1 MRVRT
6 HGAGFTLIEIL
17 LVVAAIAI
25 LAGIVIV
32 AINPAKQLADTRNAR
47 RYSDVNAIL
56 NAVHQYAID
65 HDGDLPSDIDQDT
78 DGDCPADDNNA
89 ESAICIDGSCSATLV
104 NLYDDLV
111 STYIVDIPVDPSG
124 ATGENSN
131 YHVVKDA
138 GDRITVCAPEA
149 ERSVLIEVSR

>member
-1 MRVRT
+1 MRFRT
-6 HGAGFTLIEIL
+6 YSPGFTLIEIL
-17 LVVAAIAI
+17 LVVAIIAI

-32 AINPAKQLADTRNAR
+32 AINPTKQLADARNAER
-47 RYSDVNAIL
+47 QSDVTTIL
-56 NAVHQYAID
+56 NAVYQYAID
-65 HDGDLPSDIDQDT
+65 HNGDLPSDIDQDT

-89 ESAICIDGSCSATLV
+89 ESAICTDGSCSATLV

-111 STYIVDIPVDPSG
+111 PTYIVDIPVDPSG

-131 YHVVKDA
+131 YHIVKDA

-149 ERSVLIEVSR
+149 ERGVVIEVNR